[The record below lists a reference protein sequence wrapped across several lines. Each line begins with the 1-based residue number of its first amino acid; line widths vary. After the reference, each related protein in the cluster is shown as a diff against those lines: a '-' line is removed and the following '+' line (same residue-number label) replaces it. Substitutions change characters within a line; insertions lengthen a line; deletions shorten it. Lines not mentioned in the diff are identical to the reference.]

1 MMELREI
8 SASTL
13 ANNLR
18 LSVACLCLVAAAAT
32 PAFAFRPF
40 DGTDAA
46 VVDPRKMEN
55 ELRPAGRLHDESRKS
70 PGGQFFGAAITSL
83 ILESCAQGRR
93 ESHLM

>member
-18 LSVACLCLVAAAAT
+18 LSVACLCLVAAAT
-32 PAFAFRPF
+32 PAFAFRPV

-46 VVDPRKMEN
+46 VVDPGKMET
-55 ELRPAGRLHDESRKS
+55 ELQPAGHLHDESGKA
-70 PGGQFFGAAITSL
+70 QEDNSL
-83 ILESCAQGRR
+83 ELQA
-93 ESHLM
+93 HLSF

>member
-46 VVDPRKMEN
+46 VVDPGKMET
-55 ELRPAGRLHDESRKS
+55 ELQPAGHLHDESGKA
-70 PGGQFFGAAITSL
+70 QEDNSL
-83 ILESCAQGRR
+83 ELQA
-93 ESHLM
+93 HLSF